1 MNTLSHFR
9 GVFNSLFLTTFVL
22 VQTSCGGGGGGGGK
36 GEAAT
41 DANSEQSE
49 GKAPLT
55 LIPGNSATNK
65 PSQNNTAANTTQNEL
80 SVPTATPAPT
90 GCTITIP
97 SLTDSNDNECQVSFT
112 CKVAAPGEP
121 AGFITACS
129 LTIRDKSGTI
139 YTRNSSATD
148 GEWYN
153 NTYSVGD
160 TMKNLYMLYE
170 DTGSADGFKVE
181 VRIDQ
186 LTVLNRVDDS
196 SGNILRFNGNIN
208 SGKANIIMNGVTS
221 NERFTTLGNN
231 VEVIVEYH

>member
-9 GVFNSLFLTTFVL
+9 CVFNSLLLTTFIL
-22 VQTSCGGGGGGGGK
+22 VQTSCGGGGGGGS
-36 GEAAT
+36 EATA
-41 DANSEQSE
+41 DANAEQSE

-55 LIPGNSATNK
+55 LIPGNSSATYT
-65 PSQNNTAANTTQNEL
+65 PQNEL
-80 SVPTATPAPT
+80 SAPAATPAPT

-97 SLTDSNDNECQVSFT
+97 SLTDANDNECQISFT
-112 CKVAAPGEP
+112 CKVAALGEP

-139 YTRNSSATD
+139 FTRNSSVTD
-148 GEWYN
+148 GEWFN

-170 DTGSADGFKVE
+170 DTDSADGFKVE

-186 LTVLNRVDDS
+186 LTVLNRTDDS

-221 NERFTTLGNN
+221 NERFVTLGNN

>member
-1 MNTLSHFR
+1 MNTRSHFR
-9 GVFNSLFLTTFVL
+9 CVFNSLLLTTFIL
-22 VQTSCGGGGGGGGK
+22 VQTSCGGGGGGGN
-36 GEAAT
+36 EAAA

-55 LIPGNSATNK
+55 LIPGNSSATYT
-65 PSQNNTAANTTQNEL
+65 PQNGL
-80 SVPTATPAPT
+80 SAPAATPAPT

-97 SLTDSNDNECQVSFT
+97 RLTDSNDNECQISFT

-139 YTRNSSATD
+139 FTRNSSATD
-148 GEWYN
+148 GEWFN

-170 DTGSADGFKVE
+170 DTDSADGFKVE

-186 LTVLNRVDDS
+186 LTVLNRTDDS
-196 SGNILRFNGNIN
+196 SVNILRFNCNIN

-221 NERFTTLGNN
+221 NERFVTLGNN

>member
-9 GVFNSLFLTTFVL
+9 RVFNSLLLTTFIL
-22 VQTSCGGGGGGGGK
+22 VQTSCGGGGGGGS
-36 GEAAT
+36 EAAA

-55 LIPGNSATNK
+55 LIPDNSSATYT
-65 PSQNNTAANTTQNEL
+65 PQNEL
-80 SVPTATPAPT
+80 SAPAATPAPT

-97 SLTDSNDNECQVSFT
+97 SLTDSNDNECQISFT

-129 LTIRDKSGTI
+129 LTIRDKSGTTF
-139 YTRNSSATD
+139 TRNSSATD
-148 GEWYN
+148 GEWFN

-170 DTGSADGFKVE
+170 DTDSADGFKVE

-186 LTVLNRVDDS
+186 LTVLNRTDDS

-221 NERFTTLGNN
+221 NERFVTLGNN